1 MAEVPAKW
9 ALPFS
14 QRMTAFAAWFFL
26 SKQIDMQA
34 TRNRRNFRHTRA
46 QICEDI
52 GHRFGLTGR
61 QVRRVID
68 GEEWLPERG
77 YDGLFGDPETSALL
91 AALDDAKGHVLY
103 DDNWTSEER
112 RFLWQSLIQ
121 RIMNVRKERI
131 MTDRAYDIAEGSMRD
146 VSHAIFMLT
155 GLASNLQRVLVQAK
169 RPGGIKV
176 DWGAM
181 HDEIHQARLFG
192 QVGVDRAPG
201 MSAYVPVAH
210 QVRLFAQSQ
219 DGEFFKADAEGQ
231 ISPVLLAEKSDNIVS
246 SALNSMKKRGELRAG
261 SAPDSYVWVPEEE
274 RPAKST
280 GPS

>member
-1 MAEVPAKW
+1 MPAKW

-34 TRNRRNFRHTRA
+34 TRIRRNFRHTRS

-52 GHRFGLTGR
+52 GYRFNLTER

-68 GEEWLPERG
+68 GKDWLPERG

-91 AALDDAKGHVLY
+91 AALDDAQGHVLY
-103 DDNWTSEER
+103 GDSWTPKER
-112 RFLWQSLIQ
+112 EFLWQSLIQ

-131 MTDRAYDIAEGSMRD
+131 MTDTAYEIAEGSMRD
-146 VSHAIFMLT
+146 VSHAIYTLT
-155 GLASNLQRVLVQAK
+155 GLAANLQRVLAQAK
-169 RPGGIKV
+169 RPAGFKV

-181 HDEIHQARLFG
+181 QEEIDEARLSG
-192 QVGVDRAPG
+192 QAGVERAPNL
-201 MSAYVPVAH
+201 ATDVPVAH
-210 QVRLFAQSQ
+210 QIRLFAQSR

-231 ISPVLLAEKSDNIVS
+231 ISPVLLARKSDNIVS
-246 SALNSMKKRGELRAG
+246 SALNSMKRRGELRAG
-261 SAPDSYVWVPEEE
+261 SVPDSYIWVPEEE
-274 RPAKST
+274 RPAQA
-280 GPS
+280 PRPA